1 MKKATGKLAKVSG
14 KNAKVDSK
22 LLYDEWA
29 NDYDN
34 DLINEYGYI
43 APKLTVDKFKALVLK
58 KNLRIIDVGCGT
70 GLVGQALYENGYK
83 NIDGYDISSEMLKIA
98 KQFKFYKEL
107 KQIDLNDK
115 PTNLS
120 ETYDVLICVGSFGYG
135 ALEPIAIRHL
145 IGLVKSGGLLFIFM
159 NAEPFKSQNYQKHIS
174 TLETQSLWSVNSID
188 DYNYM
193 SKLDRPGKLIIAT
206 KN

>member
-58 KNLRIIDVGCGT
+58 KNLKIIDVGCGT

-98 KQFKFYKEL
+98 KQSKFYKEL

-174 TLETQSLWSVNSID
+174 ALEAQSLWSVNSID

>member
-58 KNLRIIDVGCGT
+58 KKLKDNRCGLRYRPSGT
-70 GLVGQALYENGYK
+70 SAL
-83 NIDGYDISSEMLKIA
+83 
-98 KQFKFYKEL
+98 
-107 KQIDLNDK
+107 
-115 PTNLS
+115 
-120 ETYDVLICVGSFGYG
+120 
-135 ALEPIAIRHL
+135 
-145 IGLVKSGGLLFIFM
+145 
-159 NAEPFKSQNYQKHIS
+159 
-174 TLETQSLWSVNSID
+174 
-188 DYNYM
+188 
-193 SKLDRPGKLIIAT
+193 
-206 KN
+206 

>member
-43 APKLTVDKFKALVLK
+43 APKLTADKFKALVLK
-58 KNLRIIDVGCGT
+58 KNLKIIDVGCGT

-83 NIDGYDISSEMLKIA
+83 NIDGYDISPEMLKIA
-98 KQFKFYKEL
+98 KQSKFYKEL

-159 NAEPFKSQNYQKHIS
+159 NAEPFKSQNYQNHIS
-174 TLETQSLWSVNSID
+174 KLETQSLWSVNSID

>member
-58 KNLRIIDVGCGT
+58 KT
-70 GLVGQALYENGYK
+70 
-83 NIDGYDISSEMLKIA
+83 
-98 KQFKFYKEL
+98 
-107 KQIDLNDK
+107 
-115 PTNLS
+115 
-120 ETYDVLICVGSFGYG
+120 
-135 ALEPIAIRHL
+135 
-145 IGLVKSGGLLFIFM
+145 
-159 NAEPFKSQNYQKHIS
+159 
-174 TLETQSLWSVNSID
+174 
-188 DYNYM
+188 
-193 SKLDRPGKLIIAT
+193 
-206 KN
+206 

>member
-1 MKKATGKLAKVSG
+1 
-14 KNAKVDSK
+14 
-22 LLYDEWA
+22 
-29 NDYDN
+29 
-34 DLINEYGYI
+34 
-43 APKLTVDKFKALVLK
+43 
-58 KNLRIIDVGCGT
+58 
-70 GLVGQALYENGYK
+70 
-83 NIDGYDISSEMLKIA
+83 MLKIA
-98 KQFKFYKEL
+98 KQSKFYKEL

-120 ETYDVLICVGSFGYG
+120 KTYDVLICVGSFGYG
-135 ALEPIAIRHL
+135 ALKPIAIRHL

-174 TLETQSLWSVNSID
+174 KLETQSLWSVNSID

>member
-58 KNLRIIDVGCGT
+58 KNLKIIDVGCGT

-83 NIDGYDISSEMLKIA
+83 NIDGYDISPEMLKIA
-98 KQFKFYKEL
+98 KQSKFYKEL

-120 ETYDVLICVGSFGYG
+120 KTYDVLICVGSFGYG

-145 IGLVKSGGLLFIFM
+145 IGLVKSGGLL
-159 NAEPFKSQNYQKHIS
+159 SSIS
-174 TLETQSLWSVNSID
+174 ANS
-188 DYNYM
+188 
-193 SKLDRPGKLIIAT
+193 S
-206 KN
+206 

>member
-58 KNLRIIDVGCGT
+58 KNLKIIDVGCGT

-83 NIDGYDISSEMLKIA
+83 NIDGYDISPEMLKIA
-98 KQFKFYKEL
+98 KQSKFYKEL

-159 NAEPFKSQNYQKHIS
+159 NAEPFKSQNYQNHIS
-174 TLETQSLWSVNSID
+174 KLEIQSLWSVNSID

>member
-58 KNLRIIDVGCGT
+58 KNLKIIDVGCGT
-70 GLVGQALYENGYK
+70 GLVGQELYENGYK
-83 NIDGYDISSEMLKIA
+83 NIDGYDISSAMLKIA
-98 KQFKFYKEL
+98 KQSKFYKEL

-120 ETYDVLICVGSFGYG
+120 KTYDVLICVGSFGYG

-159 NAEPFKSQNYQKHIS
+159 NAEPFKSQNYQKYIF

>member
-1 MKKATGKLAKVSG
+1 MRKATGKLAKVSG

-29 NDYDN
+29 NDYEN

-58 KNLRIIDVGCGT
+58 KNLKIIDVGCGT
-70 GLVGQALYENGYK
+70 GLVGQALYEHGYK
-83 NIDGYDISSEMLKIA
+83 NIDGYDISPEMLKIA
-98 KQFKFYKEL
+98 KQSKFYKEL
-107 KQIDLNDK
+107 RQIDLNDK
-115 PTNLS
+115 LTNLPKN
-120 ETYDVLICVGSFGYG
+120 YDVLICVGSFGYG
-135 ALEPIAIRHL
+135 ALGPIAIRHL
-145 IGLVKSGGLLFIFM
+145 IGLVRSGGLLFIFM

-174 TLETQSLWSVNSID
+174 ALEAQSLWSVNSID

-206 KN
+206 KK

>member
-1 MKKATGKLAKVSG
+1 MRKATGKLAKVSG

-58 KNLRIIDVGCGT
+58 KNLKIIDVGCGT

-83 NIDGYDISSEMLKIA
+83 NIDGYDISPEMLKIA
-98 KQFKFYKEL
+98 KQSKFYKEL

-174 TLETQSLWSVNSID
+174 KLETQSLWSVNSID

>member
-58 KNLRIIDVGCGT
+58 KNLKIIDVGCGT

-83 NIDGYDISSEMLKIA
+83 NIDGYDISPEMLKIA
-98 KQFKFYKEL
+98 KQSKFYKEL

-120 ETYDVLICVGSFGYG
+120 KTYDVLICVGSFGYG

-174 TLETQSLWSVNSID
+174 KLETQSLWSVNSID

>member
-1 MKKATGKLAKVSG
+1 MRKATGKLAKVSG

-58 KNLRIIDVGCGT
+58 KNLKIIDVGCGT

-83 NIDGYDISSEMLKIA
+83 NIDGYDISPEMLKIA
-98 KQFKFYKEL
+98 KQSKFYKEL

-159 NAEPFKSQNYQKHIS
+159 NAEPFKSQNYQKYIF
-174 TLETQSLWSVNSID
+174 TLEIQSLWSVNSID

>member
-58 KNLRIIDVGCGT
+58 KNLKIIDVGCGT

-83 NIDGYDISSEMLKIA
+83 NIDGYDISPEMLKIA
-98 KQFKFYKEL
+98 KQSKFYKEL

-174 TLETQSLWSVNSID
+174 ALEAQSLWSVNSID

>member
-58 KNLRIIDVGCGT
+58 KNLKIIDVGCGT

-83 NIDGYDISSEMLKIA
+83 NIDGYDISPEMLKIA
-98 KQFKFYKEL
+98 KQSKFYKEL

-174 TLETQSLWSVNSID
+174 KLEIQSLWSVNSID

>member
-43 APKLTVDKFKALVLK
+43 APKLTADKFKALVLK
-58 KNLRIIDVGCGT
+58 KNLKIIDVGCGT

-83 NIDGYDISSEMLKIA
+83 NIDGYDISPEMLKIA
-98 KQFKFYKEL
+98 KQSKFYKEL

>member
-1 MKKATGKLAKVSG
+1 M
-14 KNAKVDSK
+14 
-22 LLYDEWA
+22 
-29 NDYDN
+29 
-34 DLINEYGYI
+34 
-43 APKLTVDKFKALVLK
+43 
-58 KNLRIIDVGCGT
+58 GCGT

-83 NIDGYDISSEMLKIA
+83 NIDGYDISPEMLKIA
-98 KQFKFYKEL
+98 KQSKFYKEL

-120 ETYDVLICVGSFGYG
+120 RTYDVLICVGSFGYG

-159 NAEPFKSQNYQKHIS
+159 NAEPFKSQNYQKHIF

>member
-58 KNLRIIDVGCGT
+58 KNLKIIDVGCGT

-83 NIDGYDISSEMLKIA
+83 NIDGYDISPEMLKIA
-98 KQFKFYKEL
+98 KQSKFYKEL

>member
-58 KNLRIIDVGCGT
+58 KNLKIIDVGCGT

-83 NIDGYDISSEMLKIA
+83 NIDGYDISPEMLKIA
-98 KQFKFYKEL
+98 KQSKFYKEL

-159 NAEPFKSQNYQKHIS
+159 NAEPFKSQNYQKYIS
-174 TLETQSLWSVNSID
+174 KLETQSLWSVNSID

>member
-58 KNLRIIDVGCGT
+58 KNLKIIDVGCGT

-83 NIDGYDISSEMLKIA
+83 NIDGYDISPEMLKIA
-98 KQFKFYKEL
+98 KQSKFYKEL

-174 TLETQSLWSVNSID
+174 KLETQSLWSVNSID

>member
-58 KNLRIIDVGCGT
+58 KNLKIIDVGCGT

-98 KQFKFYKEL
+98 KQSKFYKEL

-174 TLETQSLWSVNSID
+174 KLETQSLWSVNSID

>member
-83 NIDGYDISSEMLKIA
+83 NIDGYDISPEMLKIA
-98 KQFKFYKEL
+98 KQSKFYKEL

-174 TLETQSLWSVNSID
+174 KLETQSLWSVNSID

>member
-1 MKKATGKLAKVSG
+1 MRKATGKLAKVSG

-43 APKLTVDKFKALVLK
+43 APKLTVDKFKALVFK
-58 KNLRIIDVGCGT
+58 KNLKIIDVGCGT

-83 NIDGYDISSEMLKIA
+83 NIDGYDISPEMLKIA
-98 KQFKFYKEL
+98 KQSKFYKEL

-120 ETYDVLICVGSFGYG
+120 RTYDVLICVGSFGYG

-174 TLETQSLWSVNSID
+174 ALEAQSLWSVNSID

>member
-120 ETYDVLICVGSFGYG
+120 KTYDVLICVGSFGYG

-159 NAEPFKSQNYQKHIS
+159 NAEPFKSQNYQKHIF